1 MEFNLLSLP
10 AQIQI
15 AAASGYAAYMT
26 ASIGI
31 RAHHTTTQTAFTA
44 AAYGLI
50 ATAVLASAP
59 DETNPIAVG
68 VLAFVLTVFA
78 GMFWRKIGCRVWFGL
93 LSFLGVSRADDTPS
107 AWMAL
112 HERAD
117 SYLTQIAIEL
127 DDGTWLY
134 CDDTTKFAKAPQ
146 GPCVLGANGDIGM
159 YLTHQKRQGAE
170 RTAVLTTRDARWGDR
185 LTWIPA
191 SRIRR
196 VSLRQRPKD

>member
-1 MEFNLLSLP
+1 MAADPGASNEPGTEEPSP
-10 AQIQI
+10 QIEGGRVDGSTLWEIRRLTRMTRGQVAK
-15 AAASGYAAYMT
+15 AAGM
-26 ASIGI
+26 I
-31 RAHHTTTQTAFTA
+31 
-44 AAYGLI
+44 
-50 ATAVLASAP
+50 V
-59 DETNPIAVG
+59 VG

-93 LSFLGVSRADDTPS
+93 LSVLGVSRADDTPS

-117 SYLTQIAIEL
+117 SYLTQIAVEL
-127 DDGTWLY
+127 DDGAWLY

-146 GPCVLGANGDIGM
+146 GPCVLGSNGDVGM
-159 YLTHQKRQGAE
+159 YLTHQKRQGGE
-170 RTAVLTTRDARWGDR
+170 RTAVLTTRDAKWGDR

-196 VSLRQRPKD
+196 VSLRQRSKD